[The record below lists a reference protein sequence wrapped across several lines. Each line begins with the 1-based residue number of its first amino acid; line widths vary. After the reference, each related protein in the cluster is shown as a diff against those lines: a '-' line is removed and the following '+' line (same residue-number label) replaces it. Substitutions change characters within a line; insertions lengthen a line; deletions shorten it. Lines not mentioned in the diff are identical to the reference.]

1 VHNVQVYV
9 ELSDK
14 DYRLYEDEAMR
25 CGVTVKALVQQMVQ
39 GLVQE
44 MKRAEQEGTDHPII
58 E

>member
-1 VHNVQVYV
+1 MHNVQVYV